1 MNIHLLS
8 SKQLVLN
15 LIFKSLILAIALCV
29 SILSHSAIVTYT
41 FSGTVDD
48 IDEKKLDD
56 PDSFGFSINDIIY
69 GSFSVDNA
77 LAASS
82 TTSNKSEYTN
92 GINFSF
98 TVASSS
104 GTEIYS
110 SVDTASDANVS
121 NDIKLTVEDN
131 KDKFKIEDKDDSFRS
146 GVTGSQGNDNAFV
159 LDFDKFKIE
168 IQDSSKSVFSNS
180 DLPLVLDL
188 NDFDTDHRKMELKF
202 TASGGKELKVKGFID
217 LLSASTQTPSS
228 SDTVVPVPAA
238 AWLFF
243 TAIGCLGALKQR
255 RQS

>member
-1 MNIHLLS
+1 MNI
-8 SKQLVLN
+8 QLISTQQLA
-15 LIFKSLILAIALCV
+15 LDFIFKSLLPAIALCT

-69 GSFSVDNA
+69 GSFSVDNTI
-77 LAASS
+77 AASS

-98 TVASSS
+98 TVASST

-110 SVDTASDANVS
+110 SIDTASDANVS
-121 NDIKLTVEDN
+121 NDIKLTVENN

-146 GVTGSQGNDNAFV
+146 GVTGSQGNDNAFA

-168 IQDSSKSVFSNS
+168 IQDSSKSVFSDS
-180 DLPLVLDL
+180 ALPLVLDL

-202 TASGGKELKVKGFID
+202 TASGGKELKVKGVID
-217 LLSASTQTPSS
+217 LLSASTQKPSTT
-228 SDTVVPVPAA
+228 DAAVPIPGA

-243 TAIGCLGALKQR
+243 SAIGCLGALKQR